1 MALRE
6 EPNVI
11 RPMSNLEL
19 YHSALHTL
27 RHSCGTAVVCRYGL
41 PSHLVGGSVESIRN
55 AFHRAMAHTVAE
67 HPMLQVGILNENS
80 AVPSWIQLETVD
92 LGLHI
97 SWQEIKASD
106 DYEGSL
112 KHEIRNQL
120 DTWFTDVETKPGWR
134 ASVLWPEGSIQSL
147 DVIFCWNHTNFD
159 GVGGKILHQT
169 LLRNLNDPKTD
180 HELNF
185 DGGVLHLSST
195 ADRFPPPPEEL
206 IKIPVSWGFALATIW
221 KELRPPFLVSNDPTQ
236 ANWAPVRQEPYQ
248 TEFRTFSIEDATL
261 KKVLSKC
268 RANRTTITGLLHALP
283 LLSLALQLDEGKKHH
298 KQEAKSMFAISA
310 LDTRRFIPANSE
322 AYPWHVP
329 STTMDNQMTLVNHL
343 FGEDLVTEIRSKA
356 KGIPSQSHAMTQL
369 ENFVWVAAVQA
380 REDIQS
386 KLDKGMEND
395 PSGLMNF
402 IKDWRVQKKQQLKKP
417 RVGAWGVSNL
427 GILDG
432 VIEGSGWKIERAVFQ
447 LSCELTSPVFHISS
461 ISVKGKEMCVD
472 VSWQQGIIDAEIGD
486 TLASDMEAW
495 IRFLG
500 AGGEE

>member
-6 EPNVI
+6 EPKVI
-11 RPMSNLEL
+11 RPMSNF
-19 YHSALHTL
+19 
-27 RHSCGTAVVCRYGL
+27 CGTAVVCRYGL
-41 PSHLVGGSVESIRN
+41 PSHLVGGSLESIRN
-55 AFHRAMAHTVAE
+55 AFHWAMALTVGE

-80 AVPSWIQLETVD
+80 AVPSWIELETVD

-106 DYEGSL
+106 AYEGSL

-120 DTWFTDVETKPGWR
+120 DTWFTDVGTKPGWR

-180 HELNF
+180 HELNL
-185 DGGVLHLSST
+185 DGSVLHLSSA

-221 KELRPPFLVSNDPTQ
+221 KELRPPFLVVSNDPTQ
-236 ANWAPVRQEPYQ
+236 ANWAPIHQEPYQ

-268 RANRTTITGLLHALP
+268 RAHRTTITGLLHALP
-283 LLSLALQLDEGKKHH
+283 LVSLALQLDEGKKHH

-402 IKDWRVQKKQQLKKP
+402 VKDWRVQKKQQLKKP

-432 VIEGSGWKIERAVFQ
+432 AVEGSGWKIERAVFQ